1 MRFDLDLP
9 AWKWPFY
16 IMRHPFEG
24 YEDLRWKKAY
34 NMPSALIIVALFF
47 IVAVF
52 EVLTTGFLHNYQ
64 AVKIFNVVPVI
75 IRTVILFFTW
85 VVANWSF
92 CTLLDGEGNM
102 RRIAIYSA
110 YALVPY
116 IICSILSTTMSY
128 FVTLN
133 ESIWVTTI
141 SQVGL
146 WWSVVLMVMG
156 MKACHQYSFTKTF
169 VCMILTVVG
178 MLLILCL
185 LVLIMS
191 LFQQVWLFFFTI
203 YTEIMYRVRS

>member
-1 MRFDLDLP
+1 MIYDMTPLQWLSHVIF
-9 AWKWPFY
+9 
-16 IMRHPFEG
+16 HPFEG
-24 YEDLRWKKAY
+24 YEDMRWKKQGSVAISAAIVFFLFVAQVVNVRLGGFAY
-34 NMPSALIIVALFF
+34 NMLA
-47 IVAVF
+47 
-52 EVLTTGFLHNYQ
+52 YYD
-64 AVKIFNVVPVI
+64 IFNVVP
-75 IRTVILFFTW
+75 ILVQSVVYYLTW

-116 IICSILSTTMSY
+116 IVGSILSTILTY

-133 ESIWVTTI
+133 ESIWVTAI
-141 SQVGL
+141 SQIGL

-156 MKACHQYSFTKTF
+156 MKACHQYSFTKTI

-185 LVLIMS
+185 LVLVMS

-203 YTEIMYRVRS
+203 YTEIMYRVRR

>member
-1 MRFDLDLP
+1 M
-9 AWKWPFY
+9 
-16 IMRHPFEG
+16 
-24 YEDLRWKKAY
+24 RWKKQGSLAITAVIVFFLFVAQVFNARFGGFAY
-34 NMPSALIIVALFF
+34 NMRAYSD
-47 IVAVF
+47 
-52 EVLTTGFLHNYQ
+52 
-64 AVKIFNVVPVI
+64 IFNVVP
-75 IRTVILFFTW
+75 ILVQSIVYYITW

-116 IICSILSTTMSY
+116 IVCSIISTTITY
-128 FVTLN
+128 FVTLD
-133 ESIWVTTI
+133 ESIWVTAV
-141 SQVGL
+141 SQIGL

-156 MKACHQYSFTKTF
+156 MKACHQYTFTKTI
-169 VCMILTVVG
+169 VCILLTIIG

-191 LFQQVWLFFFTI
+191 LFQQVWLFFLTI

>member
-1 MRFDLDLP
+1 MIYDMTPLQWLKHVIF
-9 AWKWPFY
+9 
-16 IMRHPFEG
+16 HPIEG
-24 YEDLRWKKAY
+24 YEDMRWKKQGSLVITAVIVFFLFIAQVFKARFGGFAY
-34 NMPSALIIVALFF
+34 NMKAYSD
-47 IVAVF
+47 
-52 EVLTTGFLHNYQ
+52 
-64 AVKIFNVVPVI
+64 IFNVVP
-75 IRTVILFFTW
+75 ILVQSVVYYLTW

-102 RRIAIYSA
+102 KRIAIYSA

-116 IICSILSTTMSY
+116 IVCSILSTIVSY
-128 FVTLN
+128 FVTLD
-133 ESIWVTTI
+133 ESIWITSI
-141 SQVGL
+141 SQIGL

-156 MKACHQYSFTKTF
+156 MKACHQYSFTKTII
-169 VCMILTVVG
+169 CMILTVVG

>member
-1 MRFDLDLP
+1 MCIRDSVIF
-9 AWKWPFY
+9 
-16 IMRHPFEG
+16 HPFEG
-24 YEDLRWKKAY
+24 YEDMRWKKQGSLVITAVIVFFLFVAQVFKARFGGFAY
-34 NMPSALIIVALFF
+34 NMRAYSD
-47 IVAVF
+47 
-52 EVLTTGFLHNYQ
+52 
-64 AVKIFNVVPVI
+64 IFNVVP
-75 IRTVILFFTW
+75 ILVQSIVYYLTW

-116 IICSILSTTMSY
+116 IVCSIISTVITY
-128 FVTLN
+128 FVTLD
-133 ESIWVTTI
+133 ESIWVTAV
-141 SQVGL
+141 SQIGL

-156 MKACHQYSFTKTF
+156 MKACHQYTFSKTL
-169 VCMILTVVG
+169 VCIILTIIG

-191 LFQQVWLFFFTI
+191 LFQQVWLFFLTI

>member
-1 MRFDLDLP
+1 MIYDMTPLQWLSHVIF
-9 AWKWPFY
+9 
-16 IMRHPFEG
+16 HPFEG
-24 YEDLRWKKAY
+24 YEDMRWKKQGSVAISAAIVFFLFVAQVVNVRLGGFAY
-34 NMPSALIIVALFF
+34 NMLA
-47 IVAVF
+47 
-52 EVLTTGFLHNYQ
+52 YYD
-64 AVKIFNVVPVI
+64 IFNVVP
-75 IRTVILFFTW
+75 ILVQSVVYYLTW

-116 IICSILSTTMSY
+116 IVGSILSTILTY

-133 ESIWVTTI
+133 ESIWVTAI
-141 SQVGL
+141 SQIGL

-156 MKACHQYSFTKTF
+156 MKACHHYSFTKTI

-185 LVLIMS
+185 LVLVMS

>member
-1 MRFDLDLP
+1 MIYDMTPIQWLKHVIF
-9 AWKWPFY
+9 
-16 IMRHPFEG
+16 HPFES
-24 YEDLRWKKAY
+24 YEDMRWKKQGSLVITAVIVFFLFVAQVFKARFGGFAY
-34 NMPSALIIVALFF
+34 NMRAYSD
-47 IVAVF
+47 
-52 EVLTTGFLHNYQ
+52 
-64 AVKIFNVVPVI
+64 IFNVVP
-75 IRTVILFFTW
+75 ILVQSIVYYLTW

-116 IICSILSTTMSY
+116 IVCSIISTVITY
-128 FVTLN
+128 FVTLD
-133 ESIWVTTI
+133 ESIWVTAV
-141 SQVGL
+141 SQIGL

-156 MKACHQYSFTKTF
+156 MKACHQYTFSKTL
-169 VCMILTVVG
+169 VCIILTIIG

-191 LFQQVWLFFFTI
+191 LFQQVWLFFLTI

>member
-1 MRFDLDLP
+1 MIYDL
-9 AWKWPFY
+9 KPFQWLTHV
-16 IMRHPFEG
+16 IFHPFEG
-24 YEDLRWKKAY
+24 YEDMRWKKAGSMPITIGIVFLLFVAQVFNARFGGFAY
-34 NMPSALIIVALFF
+34 NMRAYSD
-47 IVAVF
+47 
-52 EVLTTGFLHNYQ
+52 
-64 AVKIFNVVPVI
+64 IFNVVP
-75 IRTVILFFTW
+75 ILVQSVVYYLTW

-116 IICSILSTTMSY
+116 IIGSILSTTISY
-128 FVTLN
+128 FVTLD
-133 ESIWVTTI
+133 ESIWVTSV
-141 SQVGL
+141 SQIGL
-146 WWSVVLMVMG
+146 WWSVILMVMG
-156 MKACHQYSFTKTF
+156 MKACHQYSFSKTI

-178 MLLILCL
+178 MLLMLCL

>member
-1 MRFDLDLP
+1 MIYDL
-9 AWKWPFY
+9 KPFQWLTHV
-16 IMRHPFEG
+16 IFHPFEG
-24 YEDLRWKKAY
+24 YEDMRWKKAGSMPITFGIVFMLFVAQVFNARFGGFAY
-34 NMPSALIIVALFF
+34 NMRAYSD
-47 IVAVF
+47 
-52 EVLTTGFLHNYQ
+52 
-64 AVKIFNVVPVI
+64 IFNVVP
-75 IRTVILFFTW
+75 ILVQSVVYYITW

-116 IICSILSTTMSY
+116 IIGSILSTTISY
-128 FVTLN
+128 FVTLD
-133 ESIWVTTI
+133 ESIWVTSV
-141 SQVGL
+141 SQIGF
-146 WWSVVLMVMG
+146 WWSLVLMVMG
-156 MKACHQYSFTKTF
+156 MKACHQYSFSKTI

-178 MLLILCL
+178 MLLMLCL